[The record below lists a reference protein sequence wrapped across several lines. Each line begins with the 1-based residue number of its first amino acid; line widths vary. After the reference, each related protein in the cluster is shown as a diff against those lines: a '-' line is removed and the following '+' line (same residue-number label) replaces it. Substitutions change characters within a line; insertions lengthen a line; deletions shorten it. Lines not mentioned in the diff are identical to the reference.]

1 MTNVVTARGKPFKH
15 NSMRDVRA
23 LLMSAEAAQTRV
35 SSSIAATP
43 GFTASASRAASIT
56 GTPTSENSECDLE
69 FTSHAA
75 PMFTTPVDSPHR
87 ACVSAP
93 SSVFKRSRANRN
105 PLVAAPRLGVP
116 GNAERAQARRPVVIH
131 DTLQDNALILRN
143 HAMHDADAFDYTV
156 VSFGIESHK
165 GDGAHLAHGRRFIVE
180 PDQTIC
186 KCVENV
192 RRDEFLDT
200 RSRGSVV

>member
-1 MTNVVTARGKPFKH
+1 MINVVIARGKPFKH

-23 LLMSAEAAQTRV
+23 LLLSAEAAQTRV

-75 PMFTTPVDSPHR
+75 PMFTTPVDNPHR

-105 PLVAAPRLGVP
+105 PLVVAPRLGVP
-116 GNAERAQARRPVVIH
+116 GTPNAHKHEGPLSS
-131 DTLQDNALILRN
+131 TIL
-143 HAMHDADAFDYTV
+143 
-156 VSFGIESHK
+156 
-165 GDGAHLAHGRRFIVE
+165 
-180 PDQTIC
+180 C
-186 KCVENV
+186 K
-192 RRDEFLDT
+192 T
-200 RSRGSVV
+200 TP